1 MNVFQ
6 AINARRA
13 VKSFDPN
20 HQMPADIERQLL
32 EAARLAPTSFNIQHW
47 RFLLLKDEQQRKL
60 VRAAAWDQSQITDA
74 SLVIVICGDIQA
86 WQDQPEQYWRNFP
99 EERQAFMVNMLKQ
112 FYHNQPQ
119 KQYDEVL
126 RSIGIAAQTLML
138 SAQALG
144 YESCPMVGFD
154 ADKLAELI
162 KLPEQHKIGMIV
174 AIGKG
179 IRPAFP
185 RGGELPYDKV
195 VFENCF

>member
-1 MNVFQ
+1 MNVLQ
-6 AINARRA
+6 AINTRRA

-20 HQMPADIERQLL
+20 HQMPEDVEHQLL
-32 EAARLAPTSFNIQHW
+32 NATRLSPTSFNIQHW
-47 RFLLLKDEQQRKL
+47 RFLLLKDEQLRKS
-60 VRAAAWDQSQITDA
+60 VRAVAWDQSQITDA
-74 SLVIVICGDIQA
+74 SLVVIICGDIQA
-86 WQDQPEQYWRNFP
+86 WQDQPEQYWRNLP
-99 EERQAFMVNMLKQ
+99 EAHQASIVNMLKQ
-112 FYHNQPQ
+112 FYQNQPQ

-154 ADKLAELI
+154 ADKIAELI
-162 KLPEQHKIGMIV
+162 KLPEHHKIGMIV

-179 IRPAFP
+179 MRPAFP

-195 VFENCF
+195 VFENYF